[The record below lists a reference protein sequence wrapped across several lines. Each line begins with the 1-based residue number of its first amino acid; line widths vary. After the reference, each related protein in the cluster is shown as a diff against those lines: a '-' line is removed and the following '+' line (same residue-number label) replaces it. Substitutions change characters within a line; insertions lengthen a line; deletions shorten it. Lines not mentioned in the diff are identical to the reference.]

1 LLIFCCL
8 GTSHRTWYE
17 KYGPNGSWTKAAA
30 GTPLISTFFK
40 PEKNE
45 NAASDVPPGQM
56 GLTDFELSDDDQN
69 EQQSQ
74 RVWDNAHVAEKALEL
89 RERLLDKNNLSA
101 KDYLQFRAIYEYLV
115 RLKAG
120 GKGKMKASQEA
131 ASIVYMDAGPAQAC
145 KIRFLSTFWIEN
157 STLPPSHQGK
167 FQKTV
172 RLIDDEGIAEACKA
186 WIRTHGGKNGITPAQ
201 FKAFIETDF
210 FPCHGISSHK
220 TISTRTAERW
230 LRVLGLTFKQHRKGI
245 YYDGHEREDVVE
257 YRKIFLQRM
266 KAFEAKMTKY
276 TGPHMDIEIEP
287 LYWPWEK
294 EIILVVHDESIF
306 YSNDGKRGIWSE
318 DGEMP
323 LRAKGNGKS
332 LMVSEFLSEACGRL
346 SLTTAERF
354 AHPDVPKD
362 ARVMLKPGKNA
373 EGYWTAEHLMEQ
385 VEYRAIPIF
394 EAKFP
399 DAIGLFMFDN
409 SSNHGAFLP
418 DALVANR
425 MNKGPGGKQPKMRKT
440 FWGPNNVEQL
450 LVWPDD
456 HPDPKLRGQPKGIEQ
471 VLRERGLWK
480 KMNLKCKLC
489 MAKEKDDSR
498 VDCCAVRVMSLQ
510 PDFLAQKPGL
520 VEVIENAGHLCIF
533 LPKFH
538 CELNYIEMYWGAV
551 KRFTREHCNYSWD
564 ELPDMVDLALDTVSL
579 ETIRRFARKSFRY
592 MNLYRANVTGKLAEY
607 ACKKFKSHRRVPQ
620 DKLEH
625 FLSQFQ

>member
-45 NAASDVPPGQM
+45 NAASDVPPEQM

-186 WIRTHGGKNGITPAQ
+186 WIRCP
-201 FKAFIETDF
+201 
-210 FPCHGISSHK
+210 
-220 TISTRTAERW
+220 
-230 LRVLGLTFKQHRKGI
+230 
-245 YYDGHEREDVVE
+245 
-257 YRKIFLQRM
+257 
-266 KAFEAKMTKY
+266 
-276 TGPHMDIEIEP
+276 
-287 LYWPWEK
+287 
-294 EIILVVHDESIF
+294 
-306 YSNDGKRGIWSE
+306 
-318 DGEMP
+318 
-323 LRAKGNGKS
+323 
-332 LMVSEFLSEACGRL
+332 
-346 SLTTAERF
+346 
-354 AHPDVPKD
+354 
-362 ARVMLKPGKNA
+362 
-373 EGYWTAEHLMEQ
+373 
-385 VEYRAIPIF
+385 
-394 EAKFP
+394 
-399 DAIGLFMFDN
+399 
-409 SSNHGAFLP
+409 
-418 DALVANR
+418 
-425 MNKGPGGKQPKMRKT
+425 
-440 FWGPNNVEQL
+440 
-450 LVWPDD
+450 
-456 HPDPKLRGQPKGIEQ
+456 
-471 VLRERGLWK
+471 
-480 KMNLKCKLC
+480 
-489 MAKEKDDSR
+489 
-498 VDCCAVRVMSLQ
+498 
-510 PDFLAQKPGL
+510 
-520 VEVIENAGHLCIF
+520 
-533 LPKFH
+533 
-538 CELNYIEMYWGAV
+538 
-551 KRFTREHCNYSWD
+551 EHCNYSWD